1 MKKSYQMDHGKV
13 FRWKKRHSIKK
24 HSNTLL
30 SWLRWLSR
38 SLRCPLITNSPKK
51 SSSLEFETS
60 ILYFIWSLVQNIR
73 INWYH
78 ECTKNF
84 PFNLVISEIENGRGR
99 FGAFT
104 SLRVDSFHNLFPLPC
119 HTQCYPDSH
128 PRQAVL
134 TRCLGKITRL
144 RPPTC
149 AIHIHFGSAS
159 SRSIS
164 SMVTSPTIQL
174 LHICFQSNKTRY
186 FEFIH
191 SPSTPAPDILC
202 SGHAYA
208 LSTTYSESDTW
219 IWYPAVI
226 N

>member
-1 MKKSYQMDHGKV
+1 MGTHP
-13 FRWKKRHSIKK
+13 I
-24 HSNTLL
+24 
-30 SWLRWLSR
+30 
-38 SLRCPLITNSPKK
+38 
-51 SSSLEFETS
+51 FESDFDCLT
-60 ILYFIWSLVQNIR
+60 
-73 INWYH
+73 
-78 ECTKNF
+78 
-84 PFNLVISEIENGRGR
+84 EIENGRGR

-164 SMVTSPTIQL
+164 SM
-174 LHICFQSNKTRY
+174 SNKTRY

-208 LSTTYSESDTW
+208 LSTTYSESDT
-219 IWYPAVI
+219 
-226 N
+226 